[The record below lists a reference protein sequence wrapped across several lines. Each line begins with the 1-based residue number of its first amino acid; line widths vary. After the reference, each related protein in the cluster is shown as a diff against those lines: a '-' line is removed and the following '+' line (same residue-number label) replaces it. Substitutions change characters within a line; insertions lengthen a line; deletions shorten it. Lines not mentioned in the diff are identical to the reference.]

1 MKPIEQDL
9 TDLVYELSNKR
20 ERQVKNRI
28 EENKNKTKDI
38 LDDKE

>member
-9 TDLVYELSNKR
+9 TDLSYEISNKR
-20 ERQVKNRI
+20 WRQVKNRI